1 MSDIVY
7 IGEQSPCQ
15 QHAGGKAVEDVEC
28 VLNGVYSKLTT
39 LYTMPGRRELFNY
52 AKTFCHNYSCLA
64 EIEKNCK
71 NRVIIIQYPHYN
83 YSSLLKEKLYTILS
97 NNKTIL
103 LVHDVNSIR
112 FNGDIRKEIDILNKA
127 CVVILHS
134 QNMADY
140 LKERGLTVSTVN
152 LNMFDYL
159 LGGLPSQENYHL
171 GKEIVFAGNLGKSK
185 FLTELAKENALGLS
199 LNLYGPNL
207 DANLKNK
214 VHWLGSYSPDEIP
227 FKLQGSFGLVWDGN
241 SVHGCT
247 GFIGDYLKV
256 NYPHKLSLYIA
267 AGIPVITWKRAAI
280 AQIVE
285 DYNIGFTVDSLSE
298 ISANIDLLH
307 KDDYQMYLQNVAN
320 LQKKTISGVSTRSA
334 FEEAVIIASKG

>member
-1 MSDIVY
+1 MSNIVY
-7 IGEQSPCQ
+7 ISEQSPRQ
-15 QHAGGKAVEDVEC
+15 QHAGGKGVEDIEC

-52 AKTFCHNYSCLA
+52 AKTFWHNYSCLS
-64 EIEKNCK
+64 EVEKNCK

-103 LVHDVNSIR
+103 LIHDVDSIR
-112 FNGDIRKEIDILNKA
+112 FNGDIRQEIDILNKA
-127 CVVILHS
+127 FVVILHS

-140 LKERGLTVSTVN
+140 LKERGLTTYTVN
-152 LNMFDYL
+152 VNIFDYL
-159 LGGLPSQENYHL
+159 LGSLPSQENYHL

-185 FLTELAKENALGLS
+185 FLTELAEDKALGLS

-207 DANLKNK
+207 DTNLKNK
-214 VHWLGSYSPDEIP
+214 VHWLGSYSPEEIP

-241 SVHGCT
+241 SIHGCT
-247 GFIGDYLKV
+247 GLIGDYLKV

-280 AQIVE
+280 AKIVE
-285 DYNIGFTVDSLSE
+285 DFNIGFTVNSLSE
-298 ISANIDLLH
+298 ISTNIDSLH
-307 KDDYQMYLQNVAN
+307 KDDYQIYLQNIAS
-320 LQKKTISGVSTRSA
+320 LQKKIISGVFTKSA
-334 FEEAVIIASKG
+334 FEDAAIIASKR

>member
-1 MSDIVY
+1 MSNIVY
-7 IGEQSPCQ
+7 ISEQSPRQ
-15 QHAGGKAVEDVEC
+15 QHAGGKGVEDIEC

-39 LYTMPGRRELFNY
+39 LYTMPGKRELFNY
-52 AKTFCHNYSCLA
+52 AKTFWHNYSCLS
-64 EIEKNCK
+64 EVEKNCK

-103 LVHDVNSIR
+103 LIHDVDSIR
-112 FNGDIRKEIDILNKA
+112 FNGDIRQEIDILNKA
-127 CVVILHS
+127 FVVILHS

-140 LKERGLTVSTVN
+140 LKERGLTTYTVN
-152 LNMFDYL
+152 VNIFDYL
-159 LGGLPSQENYHL
+159 LGSLPSQENYHL

-185 FLTELAKENALGLS
+185 FLTELAEDKALGLS

-207 DANLKNK
+207 DTNLKNK
-214 VHWLGSYSPDEIP
+214 VHWLGSYSPEEIP

-241 SVHGCT
+241 SIHGCT
-247 GFIGDYLKV
+247 GDYLKV

-280 AQIVE
+280 AKIVE
-285 DYNIGFTVDSLSE
+285 DFNIGFTVNSLSE
-298 ISANIDLLH
+298 ISTNIDSLH
-307 KDDYQMYLQNVAN
+307 KDDYQIYLQNIAS
-320 LQKKTISGVSTRSA
+320 LQKKIISGVFTKSA
-334 FEEAVIIASKG
+334 FEEAAIIASKR

>member
-1 MSDIVY
+1 MSNIVY
-7 IGEQSPCQ
+7 ISEQSPRQ
-15 QHAGGKAVEDVEC
+15 QHAGGKGVEDIEC

-52 AKTFCHNYSCLA
+52 AKTLWHNYSCLS
-64 EIEKNCK
+64 EVEKNCK

-103 LVHDVNSIR
+103 LIHDVDSIR
-112 FNGDIRKEIDILNKA
+112 FNGDIRQEIDILNKA
-127 CVVILHS
+127 FVVILHS

-140 LKERGLTVSTVN
+140 LKERGLTTYTVN
-152 LNMFDYL
+152 VNIFDYL
-159 LGGLPSQENYHL
+159 LGSLPSQENYHL

-185 FLTELAKENALGLS
+185 FLTELAEDKALGLS

-207 DANLKNK
+207 DTNLKNK
-214 VHWLGSYSPDEIP
+214 VHWLGSYSPEEIP

-241 SVHGCT
+241 SIHGCT
-247 GFIGDYLKV
+247 GLIGDYLKV

-280 AQIVE
+280 AKIVE
-285 DYNIGFTVDSLSE
+285 DFNIGFTVNSLSE
-298 ISANIDLLH
+298 ISTNIDSLH
-307 KDDYQMYLQNVAN
+307 KDDYQIYLQNIAS
-320 LQKKTISGVSTRSA
+320 LQKKIISGVFTKSA
-334 FEEAVIIASKG
+334 FEEAAIIASKR

>member
-1 MSDIVY
+1 MSNIVY
-7 IGEQSPCQ
+7 ISEQSPRQ
-15 QHAGGKAVEDVEC
+15 QHAGGKGVEDIEC

-52 AKTFCHNYSCLA
+52 AKTFWHNYSCLS
-64 EIEKNCK
+64 EVEKNCK

-103 LVHDVNSIR
+103 LIHDVDSIR
-112 FNGDIRKEIDILNKA
+112 FNGDIRQEIDILNKA
-127 CVVILHS
+127 FVVILHS

-140 LKERGLTVSTVN
+140 LKERGLTTYTVN
-152 LNMFDYL
+152 VNIFDYL
-159 LGGLPSQENYHL
+159 LGSLPSQENYHL

-185 FLTELAKENALGLS
+185 FLTELAEDKALGLS

-207 DANLKNK
+207 DTNLKNK
-214 VHWLGSYSPDEIP
+214 VHWLGSYSPEEIP

-241 SVHGCT
+241 SIHGCT
-247 GFIGDYLKV
+247 GLIGDYLKV

-280 AQIVE
+280 AKIVE
-285 DYNIGFTVDSLSE
+285 DFNIGFTINSLSE
-298 ISANIDLLH
+298 ISTNIDSLH
-307 KDDYQMYLQNVAN
+307 KDDYQIYLQNIAS
-320 LQKKTISGVSTRSA
+320 LQKKIISGVFTKSA
-334 FEEAVIIASKG
+334 FEEAAIIASKR

>member
-1 MSDIVY
+1 MSNIVY
-7 IGEQSPCQ
+7 ISEQSPRQ
-15 QHAGGKAVEDVEC
+15 QHAGGKGVEDIEC

-39 LYTMPGRRELFNY
+39 LYTMPGKRELFNY
-52 AKTFCHNYSCLA
+52 AKTFWHNYSCLS
-64 EIEKNCK
+64 EVEKNCK

-103 LVHDVNSIR
+103 LIHDVDSIR
-112 FNGDIRKEIDILNKA
+112 FNGDIRQEIDILNKA
-127 CVVILHS
+127 FVVILHS

-140 LKERGLTVSTVN
+140 LKERGLTTYTVN
-152 LNMFDYL
+152 VNIFDYL
-159 LGGLPSQENYHL
+159 LGSLPSQENYHL

-185 FLTELAKENALGLS
+185 FLTELAEDKALGLS

-207 DANLKNK
+207 DTNLKNK
-214 VHWLGSYSPDEIP
+214 VHWLGSYSPEEIP

-241 SVHGCT
+241 SIHGCT
-247 GFIGDYLKV
+247 GLIGDYLKV

-280 AQIVE
+280 AKIVE
-285 DYNIGFTVDSLSE
+285 DFNIGFTVNSLSE
-298 ISANIDLLH
+298 ISTNIDSLH
-307 KDDYQMYLQNVAN
+307 KDDYQIYLQNIAS
-320 LQKKTISGVSTRSA
+320 LQKKIISGVFTKSA
-334 FEEAVIIASKG
+334 FEEAAIIASKR

>member
-1 MSDIVY
+1 MSNIVY
-7 IGEQSPCQ
+7 ISEQSPRQ
-15 QHAGGKAVEDVEC
+15 QHAGGKGVEDIEC

-52 AKTFCHNYSCLA
+52 AKTFWHNYSCLS
-64 EIEKNCK
+64 EVEKNCK

-103 LVHDVNSIR
+103 LIHDVDSIR
-112 FNGDIRKEIDILNKA
+112 FNGDIRQEIDILNKA
-127 CVVILHS
+127 FVVILHS

-140 LKERGLTVSTVN
+140 LKERGLTTYTVN
-152 LNMFDYL
+152 VNIFDYL
-159 LGGLPSQENYHL
+159 LGSLPSQENYHL

-185 FLTELAKENALGLS
+185 FLTELAEDKALGLS

-207 DANLKNK
+207 DTNLKNK
-214 VHWLGSYSPDEIP
+214 VHWLGRYSPEEIP

-241 SVHGCT
+241 SIHGCT
-247 GFIGDYLKV
+247 GLIGDYLKV

-280 AQIVE
+280 AKIVE
-285 DYNIGFTVDSLSE
+285 DFNIGFTVNSLSE
-298 ISANIDLLH
+298 ISTNIDSLH
-307 KDDYQMYLQNVAN
+307 KDDYQIYLQNIAS
-320 LQKKTISGVSTRSA
+320 LQKKIISGVFTKSA
-334 FEEAVIIASKG
+334 FEEAAIIASKR

>member
-7 IGEQSPCQ
+7 ISEQSPRQ
-15 QHAGGKAVEDVEC
+15 QHAGGKGVQDIEC

-52 AKTFCHNYSCLA
+52 AKTFWHNYSYLS
-64 EIEKNCK
+64 EVEKNCK

-103 LVHDVNSIR
+103 LIHDVDSIR
-112 FNGDIRKEIDILNKA
+112 FNGDIRQEIDILNKA
-127 CVVILHS
+127 FVVILHS

-140 LKERGLTVSTVN
+140 LKERGLTTYTVN
-152 LNMFDYL
+152 VNIFDYL
-159 LGGLPSQENYHL
+159 LGSLPSQENYHL

-185 FLTELAKENALGLS
+185 FLTELAEDKALGLS

-207 DANLKNK
+207 DTNLKNK
-214 VHWLGSYSPDEIP
+214 VHWLGSYSPEEIP

-241 SVHGCT
+241 SIHGCT
-247 GFIGDYLKV
+247 GLIGDYLKV

-280 AQIVE
+280 AKIVE
-285 DYNIGFTVDSLSE
+285 DFNIGFTVNSLSE
-298 ISANIDLLH
+298 ISTNIDSLH
-307 KDDYQMYLQNVAN
+307 KDDYQMYLQNIAS
-320 LQKKTISGVSTRSA
+320 LQKKIISGVFTKSA
-334 FEEAVIIASKG
+334 FEEAAIIASKR

>member
-1 MSDIVY
+1 MSNIVY
-7 IGEQSPCQ
+7 ISEQSPRQ
-15 QHAGGKAVEDVEC
+15 QHAGGKGVEDIEC

-39 LYTMPGRRELFNY
+39 LYTMPRRRELFNY
-52 AKTFCHNYSCLA
+52 AKTFWHNYSCLS
-64 EIEKNCK
+64 EVEKNCK

-103 LVHDVNSIR
+103 LIHDVDSIR
-112 FNGDIRKEIDILNKA
+112 FNGDIRQEIDILNKA
-127 CVVILHS
+127 FVVILHS

-140 LKERGLTVSTVN
+140 LKERGLTTYTVN
-152 LNMFDYL
+152 VNIFDYL
-159 LGGLPSQENYHL
+159 LGSLPSQENYHL

-185 FLTELAKENALGLS
+185 FLTELAEDKALGLS

-207 DANLKNK
+207 DTNLKNK
-214 VHWLGSYSPDEIP
+214 VHWLGSYSPEEIP

-241 SVHGCT
+241 SIHGCT
-247 GFIGDYLKV
+247 GLIGDYLKV

-280 AQIVE
+280 AKIVE
-285 DYNIGFTVDSLSE
+285 DFNIGFTVNSLSE
-298 ISANIDLLH
+298 ISTNIDSLH
-307 KDDYQMYLQNVAN
+307 KDDYQIYLQNIAS
-320 LQKKTISGVSTRSA
+320 LQKKIISGVFTKSA
-334 FEEAVIIASKG
+334 FEEAAIIASKR